1 MRLLPP
7 CQRSHCNGAKSIF
20 HPHVAGGF
28 ADGGYLRQQRG
39 KTTARVTRGGF
50 RGNSG
55 AEVHRRMDRVA
66 GSTCGSARS
75 RCARSCRS
83 PARRRPSL
91 PAVPLT
97 MPHPP
102 DIPAREADDID
113 SFQHSLRALVQSSP
127 LAILELNREAKV
139 RLWNPAAERMFGWAE
154 SEVLGRANPLVPE
167 EARSQYEA
175 DVLLLLQ
182 GETIRGKVVRR
193 QHKDGRRLDVRLWAA
208 PIRAPQSGTIGITAG
223 LEDITEERENERKL
237 RASEARQEA
246 MEAELQRSEERMRLA
261 FDAAK
266 IRSEERR

>member
-1 MRLLPP
+1 
-7 CQRSHCNGAKSIF
+7 
-20 HPHVAGGF
+20 
-28 ADGGYLRQQRG
+28 
-39 KTTARVTRGGF
+39 
-50 RGNSG
+50 
-55 AEVHRRMDRVA
+55 
-66 GSTCGSARS
+66 
-75 RCARSCRS
+75 
-83 PARRRPSL
+83 
-91 PAVPLT
+91 
-97 MPHPP
+97 
-102 DIPAREADDID
+102 
-113 SFQHSLRALVQSSP
+113 
-127 LAILELNREAKV
+127 
-139 RLWNPAAERMFGWAE
+139 MFGWAE

-182 GETIRGKVVRR
+182 GATIRGKVVRR

-266 IRSEERR
+266 IGCWDWNLVTGEMVRSATARRQMGRPEDAPASFEIFLNSVHPEDRRAIQETVEKGVRSDKSLAVEYRIMWPDGSLHWRSVTGRTFHDKTGVRCEWSGFQWTSTSTKLRRNVCCCSLRPCRQRRTPS